1 MSCICPVYVLY
12 MSCICPVY
20 VLYMSFIYMSSLYKC
35 PTIHIYNVHEKGKV
49 NDNRFV
55 KNWFKDEVSR

>member
-1 MSCICPVYVLY
+1 MSCICPHFTNALLY
-12 MSCICPVY
+12 M
-20 VLYMSFIYMSSLYKC
+20 
-35 PTIHIYNVHEKGKV
+35 HIYNVHEKGKV